1 MKNIYIILI
10 LLFFSTGIAFP
21 QKTTIIKGLT
31 KHIAKEVVSE
41 SSENVIQKGSI
52 KVGKNFTQKTIAEQ
66 SIKNIARNKLYTT
79 LKEEGCKS
87 LIEYANKK
95 ASKKITSHSFS
106 KLSKQSMSKRS
117 TYKQNLISLREGKD
131 YAKRTWTRLRVK
143 SKDQYIT
150 AQDYI
155 SALSKNNIILNL
167 NHSEKNAKILRD
179 NMLKIMS
186 PQTRK
191 LINNPNNKNQAHHII
206 GNSTPKAAETLK
218 KYGININDPMNGIFL
233 PYNGNSGL
241 KGTVHNGGHTA
252 DYYDYVENLFL
263 NCKSKQDCYEVL
275 DKIKSDL
282 YNGKI
287 ELYNKHRVNNVF
299 TNKTAA

>member
-155 SALSKNNIILNL
+155 STISKKNIIFKLGYP
-167 NHSEKNAKILRD
+167 KDADILRE
-179 NMLKIMS
+179 NMLKVMS
-186 PQTRK
+186 PKAKK
-191 LINNPNNKNQAHHII
+191 LIDNTQNQAHHII
-206 GNSTPKAAETLK
+206 GNETPKAAAILQ
-218 KYGININDPMNGIFL
+218 KYGIDINDPMNGIFL
-233 PYNGNSGL
+233 PSSGNSGL
-241 KGTVHNGGHTA
+241 KGTVHKGRHKQ
-252 DYYDYVENLFL
+252 DYYNYVENLFL
-263 NCKSKQDCYEVL
+263 NCKSKEDCYEVL